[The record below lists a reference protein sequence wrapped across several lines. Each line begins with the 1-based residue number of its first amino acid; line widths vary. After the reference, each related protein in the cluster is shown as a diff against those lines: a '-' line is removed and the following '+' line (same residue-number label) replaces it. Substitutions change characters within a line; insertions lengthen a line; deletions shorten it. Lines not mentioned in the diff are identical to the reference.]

1 MRYVG
6 FTLSKIEGEKSEESP
21 KGNITVNSN
30 FNLGEVKKEGDLT
43 KDSKQDIFSFSFVYA
58 ISYEEV
64 AKLSFKGKVYI
75 EIEDKSLVKDLEKS
89 GSKFTDDELRKFIL
103 DLVLAR
109 THVESLHL
117 EERLNLPFHIQS
129 PRVSFGKE

>member
-6 FTLSKIEGEKSEESP
+6 FTLSKIEGEKSEEAP

-30 FNLGEVKKEGDLT
+30 FNLGEVKKEEDLV
-43 KDSKQDIFSFSFVYA
+43 KDSKQDIFSFSFIYT

-75 EIEDKSLVKDLEKS
+75 EIEDKVIVKDLEKS
-89 GSKFTDDELRKFIL
+89 GSKFSDEELRKFIL
-103 DLVLAR
+103 DMVLAR

-129 PRVSFGKE
+129 PRVSFNKE